1 MGYVMAQYY
10 ANETVL
16 YIGDWR
22 KILKSNLDFNEH
34 DNSNSTSETV
44 NVIVSL
50 DMICNIV
57 CSIIIW
63 LGSSRADV
71 IIWLGSSRADVR
83 SC

>member
-16 YIGDWR
+16 YIVDWR

-44 NVIVSL
+44 NVVVSFHTL
-50 DMICNIV
+50 
-57 CSIIIW
+57 SRLIIW
-63 LGSSRADV
+63 FKMEFQVEFAALDCQFNSK
-71 IIWLGSSRADVR
+71 L
-83 SC
+83 